1 MPLVRPVIVA
11 EVSEVRTLWIPGEE
25 TTKYCV
31 MGLPPLDAGGFQLTT
46 AWSLLV
52 AAVTFKGAPGTVEGI
67 PASDGE
73 DGEPVPAAL
82 VAVTVK
88 E

>member
-1 MPLVRPVIVA
+1 
-11 EVSEVRTLWIPGEE
+11 
-25 TTKYCV
+25 

-67 PASDGE
+67 TASDGE

-88 E
+88 EYEVPLVSPVTVAVVSAVTTMWSPGEETTE